1 MRIIARGGERSA
13 AARAPRS
20 ARAKPRDIVA
30 KDLIVSRI
38 LLSLYFTIFL
48 NQLDNLFPYTEN
60 GTIRPDSGV
69 DWRQLLMAWLRRL

>member
-13 AARAPRS
+13 AARSLRS
-20 ARAKPRDIVA
+20 APAKQRDIVA
-30 KDLIVSRI
+30 KDLTMSRI

-60 GTIRPDSGV
+60 GTIRPRSGLIGACFS
-69 DWRQLLMAWLRRL
+69 WFG